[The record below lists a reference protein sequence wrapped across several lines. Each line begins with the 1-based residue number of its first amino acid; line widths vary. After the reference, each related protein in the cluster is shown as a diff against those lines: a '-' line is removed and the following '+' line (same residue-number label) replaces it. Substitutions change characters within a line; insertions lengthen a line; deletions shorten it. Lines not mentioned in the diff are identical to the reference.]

1 MTRIRPDHDRVSTT
15 GDGTIADSNRRIG
28 AGYAAGIDH
37 GIRSDG
43 NGIGRTCLRRGFS
56 TVDLEVSIVS
66 LCRERRIHLPEIDG
80 IGVLRTCSD
89 VRNLPLLT
97 N

>member
-1 MTRIRPDHDRVSTT
+1 MTRIRPDHDRVGTA
-15 GDGTIADSNRRIG
+15 GGGTITDSNRGIG

-43 NGIGRTCLRRGFS
+43 NGIGRTSLRCGFS

-66 LCRERRIHLPEIDG
+66 LRCERRIHLPEIHG
-80 IGVLRTCSD
+80 IGVLRGCCD

-97 N
+97 G